1 MRKIRPFAA
10 APLAA
15 FVLLAGA
22 ALGPLS
28 AASPSDWPQWLGPQ
42 RNGTSPAKGVFS
54 ASGPVRLRK
63 VWSLPIE
70 SGWAGLAVSGDRL
83 YTLTADEEN
92 DYALALDAATGKEV
106 WRARLDPRYAVA
118 ENGPGST
125 PAVDGNRVFV
135 ISPSCRLQAL
145 DTANGNVVWQHHL
158 KDEYGSGSHRRGCMT
173 SPLVEGDLL
182 VVQVSGETENRLMAF
197 NKASGA
203 VVWTSKASG
212 RTGPSSPI
220 VADLGGVRQVVVNY
234 LETLAPPLGGLYGAR
249 LTDGTILWK
258 HVLDKG
264 FSFDTPLVLPGDR
277 LFLQTF
283 NSDLRLIQVKA
294 REGKLTADPAWVV
307 SEQGTPS
314 SPPVYHDGHLYGVGG
329 DFLLCLDAATGK
341 PVWKEKIYA
350 GSVILVDG
358 HLVIQSQTAGLL
370 RVVEATSAG
379 YREKARLEV
388 LTPGAPG
395 NTPPSFTGLRIYV
408 RNAEEIAAVEVGAGE
423 PK

>member
-1 MRKIRPFAA
+1 MRKIRPFA

-15 FVLLAGA
+15 FVLLTGA
-22 ALGPLS
+22 ALGPAG
-28 AASPSDWPQWLGPQ
+28 AASPSEWPQWLGP
-42 RNGTSPAKGVFS
+42 RGNGTSPATGVFS
-54 ASGPVRLRK
+54 AGGPVRLRK
-63 VWSLPIE
+63 VWSVPVE
-70 SGWAGLAVSGDRL
+70 SGWAGLAVAGGRL
-83 YTLTADEEN
+83 YTLAADEEN

-106 WRARLDPRYAVA
+106 WRTRLDPRYAVA

-145 DTANGNVVWQHHL
+145 DAANGSVVWQHHL

-173 SPLVEGDLL
+173 SSLVEGDLL

-203 VVWTSKASG
+203 VVWTSKGAG

-220 VADLGGVRQVVVNY
+220 VVDLGGVRQVVVNY
-234 LETLAPPLGGLYGAR
+234 LETLGPPLGGLYGAK
-249 LTDGTILWK
+249 LADGTILWK

-264 FSFDTPLVLPGDR
+264 FSFDTPVALPGDR
-277 LFLQTF
+277 VFFQTF
-283 NSDLRLIQVKA
+283 GDTRAFQVKSKDGTLA
-294 REGKLTADPAWVV
+294 AEPLWVT
-307 SEQGTPS
+307 SEQRATV
-314 SPPVYHDGHLYGVGG
+314 SPPVYHDGHLYGFGG
-329 DFLLCLDAATGK
+329 DFLTCLDAATGK

-358 HLVIQSQTAGLL
+358 HLVVQSQTAGLV
-370 RVVEATSAG
+370 RVVEATPAG
-379 YREKARLEV
+379 YREKTRLEV

-395 NTPPSFTGLRIYV
+395 GTPPSFADRRIYV

-423 PK
+423 SK